1 MEILAR
7 EYGIMLFFVSNFE
20 NVVKAD
26 RALAKAILEEFQQ
39 RMDVASVDPRTTAE
53 ALQERYI
60 EIVSSTRIMPGG
72 TA

>member
-26 RALAKAILEEFQQ
+26 RSLAKAILEELQQ
-39 RMDVASVDPRTTAE
+39 RMDVASVAPKTAE
-53 ALQERYI
+53 EILQDQYI
-60 EIVSSTRIMPGG
+60 DIVSSTRIMPGG

>member
-20 NVVKAD
+20 NVLKAD
-26 RALAKAILEEFQQ
+26 RSLAKAILEELQQ
-39 RMDVASVDPRTTAE
+39 RMDVASVAPKTTE
-53 ALQERYI
+53 EILQDQYI
-60 EIVSSTRIMPGG
+60 DIVSSTRIMPGG